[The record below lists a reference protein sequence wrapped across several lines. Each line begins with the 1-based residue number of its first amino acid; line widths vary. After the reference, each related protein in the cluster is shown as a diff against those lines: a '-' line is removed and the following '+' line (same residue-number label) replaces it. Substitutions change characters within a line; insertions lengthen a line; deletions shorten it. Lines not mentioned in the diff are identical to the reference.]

1 MIATAPVRVFVV
13 DDDRDTTECMRLL
26 IGHWGH
32 DVHVANDG
40 RAAIQEASRLKPDVM
55 VIDLGMPVVDGL
67 AVARSVR
74 QLPDLA
80 SMSLVAL
87 TGYGDER
94 HRQEALAA
102 GFDEFMI
109 KPLPMESLVALLQRV
124 ADRVASS
131 RQLVDQAREAA
142 AKSMELKARHSVQ
155 SAELAAELAAEPPA
169 EPVQVRIEKS
179 GISDLVFVSDRPAAE
194 HLRRWLREQACRV
207 GPVFEPQ
214 PGKVA
219 FYTYS
224 RRQTRSL
231 LGNHPKFRIES

>member
-1 MIATAPVRVFVV
+1 MNATAPVRVFVV
-13 DDDRDTTECMRLL
+13 DDDCDTTECMRLL

-40 RAAIQEASRLKPDVM
+40 RVAIAEASRLKPDLM
-55 VIDLGMPVVDGL
+55 LIDLGMPVVDGL
-67 AVARSVR
+67 AVARSIR
-74 QLPDLA
+74 ELPDLA

-94 HRQEALAA
+94 HRQEALDA
-102 GFDEFMI
+102 GFDEFLI
-109 KPLPMESLVALLQRV
+109 KPLAMESLVALLQRV
-124 ADRVASS
+124 ADRIASS
-131 RQLVDQAREAA
+131 RELADRAREAA
-142 AKSMELKARHSVQ
+142 AKTRELKARQSVP
-155 SAELAAELAAEPPA
+155 AVEPSG
-169 EPVQVRIEKS
+169 EPVSVRVEKS
-179 GISDLVFVSDRPAAE
+179 GISDLLYLADRPTAE
-194 HLRRWLREQACRV
+194 YLRHWLHEQACRV

-231 LGNHPKFRIES
+231 LGSHPKFRLES